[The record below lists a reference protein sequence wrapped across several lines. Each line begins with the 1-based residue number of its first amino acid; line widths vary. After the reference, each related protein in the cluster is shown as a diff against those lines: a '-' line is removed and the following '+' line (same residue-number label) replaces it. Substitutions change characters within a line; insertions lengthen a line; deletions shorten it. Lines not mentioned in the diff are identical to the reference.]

1 MIDPTKD
8 SLILPVSVKET
19 LDELE
24 ISKDDYYRDFSIS
37 KVENLELHL
46 NRKPSFYY
54 FFFNNSFNVGLKAW
68 KANKDIQPLL
78 MSVRQ

>member
-46 NRKPSFYY
+46 IRKPSFY
-54 FFFNNSFNVGLKAW
+54 FFFNNYFNCGLKAW
-68 KANKDIQPLL
+68 KANKDIKPVLI
-78 MSVRQ
+78 SIRQ

>member
-8 SLILPVSVKET
+8 SFILPLSVKET

-46 NRKPSFYY
+46 NRKPSFY
-54 FFFNNSFNVGLKAW
+54 FFFNNYFNVGLKAW
-68 KANKDIQPLL
+68 KANKNIQPLL
-78 MSVRQ
+78 MSVRY